1 MKRHALLSLATGVL
15 TVLLAVGSVFAAE
28 YAVSAKGKDVGVAE
42 TNAKVNAVRTCM
54 KELVSEAFLQTNAK
68 AIRAGVILK
77 SDDFVTS
84 CNIVESKQSDKLFTV
99 QAVVDVDTERLKAAL
114 SAMQMDDASTQKMAV
129 AQTAEVPASSPATA
143 SAKAAAPA
151 SSADI
156 PDSLASDAAT
166 AVDAS
171 TSSVPAVP
179 ADTAEPTTP
188 SAAGEAENVRMECFI
203 DSTRETAAKLVPT
216 SLFGLMDEEDAHFA
230 EMLMAMDVQ
239 NLYMLYDEH
248 KDSMVVMAGSLPS
261 AGDRLRQ
268 LETSGISKRE
278 FAEMLGMTP
287 ERFPERMRTGL
298 DETRSAPSQV
308 AGVHQLGET
317 YLAVADTVLVVGQN
331 PRHVGEARERIMKDG
346 HLFAVPAN
354 EQVWAKVTT
363 RLDTAGQ
370 DKQARPYEQ
379 WFSLKAIPEGWACTT
394 DSNADDL
401 RPELASM
408 PSLPLADT
416 VLYGSTPPSLMLLWS
431 GKLLQSLQTFT
442 ATLDGDAEAA
452 LSSFA
457 VDFAALDSINFSLG
471 ASSANVMGMQL
482 PGLSFCF
489 TGEDKA
495 LTTLADKAKALI
507 DGQWSEV
514 PTQGWSSVLVS
525 KQSTAAGSP
534 MPMTVVLATRE
545 RTLLI
550 ALMQPDGFPGK
561 DGNIAGFLN
570 ETYAS
575 GAEGLSFPADG
586 MSGLYVVDV
595 RKLWRE
601 AGELLAP
608 TSPLRMLSG
617 LDQKLDPATRAA
629 FERLR
634 TLTPPLRAMI
644 GWSNAPRAASG
655 QGYILLS
662 KEDSSEF
669 SKALADVVKALN
681 KDKATP

>member
-1 MKRHALLSLATGVL
+1 MKRHALLSLAGGVL
-15 TVLLAVGSVFAAE
+15 TVLLAVGSVLAAE

-77 SDDFVTS
+77 SDDFVTF
-84 CNIVESKQSDKLFTV
+84 CNIVESKQSDKLVTV

-143 SAKAAAPA
+143 SA
-151 SSADI
+151 DI

-166 AVDAS
+166 AADAS

-248 KDSMVVMAGSLPS
+248 KDSMVMAGSLPS

-394 DSNADDL
+394 DSNAD
-401 RPELASM
+401 E
-408 PSLPLADT
+408 
-416 VLYGSTPPSLMLLWS
+416 
-431 GKLLQSLQTFT
+431 
-442 ATLDGDAEAA
+442 
-452 LSSFA
+452 
-457 VDFAALDSINFSLG
+457 
-471 ASSANVMGMQL
+471 SA
-482 PGLSFCF
+482 P
-489 TGEDKA
+489 
-495 LTTLADKAKALI
+495 
-507 DGQWSEV
+507 
-514 PTQGWSSVLVS
+514 
-525 KQSTAAGSP
+525 
-534 MPMTVVLATRE
+534 R
-545 RTLLI
+545 
-550 ALMQPDGFPGK
+550 
-561 DGNIAGFLN
+561 AGFHAFASACG
-570 ETYAS
+570 YGPVRSVPRRPSCSS
-575 GAEGLSFPADG
+575 GAESSCNRCKRSQPP
-586 MSGLYVVDV
+586 STV
-595 RKLWRE
+595 
-601 AGELLAP
+601 
-608 TSPLRMLSG
+608 
-617 LDQKLDPATRAA
+617 
-629 FERLR
+629 
-634 TLTPPLRAMI
+634 TPKRP
-644 GWSNAPRAASG
+644 
-655 QGYILLS
+655 
-662 KEDSSEF
+662 
-669 SKALADVVKALN
+669 
-681 KDKATP
+681 